1 MRTPAQNGEKMR
13 TYLVTG
19 GAGFIGSNYI
29 HYMFKKYDNEIRII
43 NVDALT
49 YAGNLENL
57 KDVEKRDNYTF
68 VKANI
73 CDKEAIGKIFAEN
86 DIDRVVHFAA
96 ESHVDRSIRNP
107 EIFVQTN
114 VLGTAVMLNCAKAAW
129 ELPDGSFKAGKKFL
143 HVSTDEVYGSLPD
156 DDNAFFY
163 ETTPYDPHSPYSA
176 SKASSDMLVKA
187 YMDTYHFPAN
197 ITNCSN
203 NYGPFQF
210 PEKLI
215 PLIINNALHG
225 KKLPVYGD
233 GKNVR
238 DWLYVEDHCRAIDL
252 IIHKGRVGEV
262 YNVGGHNE
270 MTNID
275 IVKIIC
281 KELGKPE
288 SLITYVADRK
298 GHDMRYAIDPTKIH
312 NELGWLPETKF
323 ADGIKKTIKWYLDNK
338 EWWETI
344 ISGEYQ
350 NYYEKMYANRGEA

>member
-1 MRTPAQNGEKMR
+1 MR

-57 KDVEKRDNYTF
+57 KDVEKRENYTF

-73 CDKEAIGKIFAEN
+73 CDKDAISKIFAEN

-129 ELPDGSFKAGKKFL
+129 ELPDGSFKEGKKFL

-312 NELGWLPETKF
+312 SELGWLPETKF
-323 ADGIKKTIKWYLDNK
+323 ADGIKKTIQWYLDNR

-350 NYYEKMYANRGEA
+350 NYYAKMYGNRSEEK

>member
-1 MRTPAQNGEKMR
+1 MK
-13 TYLVTG
+13 
-19 GAGFIGSNYI
+19 
-29 HYMFKKYDNEIRII
+29 
-43 NVDALT
+43 
-49 YAGNLENL
+49 
-57 KDVEKRDNYTF
+57 
-68 VKANI
+68 
-73 CDKEAIGKIFAEN
+73 
-86 DIDRVVHFAA
+86 
-96 ESHVDRSIRNP
+96 
-107 EIFVQTN
+107 TN

-129 ELPDGSFKAGKKFL
+129 ELPDGTFKADKKFL
-143 HVSTDEVYGSLPD
+143 HVSTDEVYGSLED
-156 DDNAFFY
+156 DGSYFY
-163 ETTPYDPHSPYSA
+163 ETTPYAPHSPYSA

-187 YMDTYHFPAN
+187 YIDTYKFPAN

-203 NYGPFQF
+203 NYGPYQF

-215 PLIINNALHG
+215 PLIINNALQG

-238 DWLYVEDHCRAIDL
+238 DWLYVDDHAKGIDMVQE
-252 IIHKGRVGEV
+252 KGRLGET
-262 YNVGGHNE
+262 YNIGGHNE
-270 MTNID
+270 MKNID

-288 SLITYVADRK
+288 SLITYVTDRK

-323 ADGIKKTIKWYLDNK
+323 ADGIKKTIQWYLDNK

-350 NYYEKMYANRGEA
+350 NYYEKMYANR

>member
-1 MRTPAQNGEKMR
+1 MRCAQNGEKMR

-57 KDVEKRDNYTF
+57 KDVEKRENYTF

-73 CDKEAIGKIFAEN
+73 CDKDAISKIFTEN

-129 ELPDGSFKAGKKFL
+129 ELPDGSFKEGKKFL

-238 DWLYVEDHCRAIDL
+238 DWLYVEDHCKAIDL

-270 MTNID
+270 KQNIE

-288 SLITYVADRK
+288 SLITHVGDRK

-323 ADGIKKTIKWYLDNK
+323 EDGIKKTIQWYLDNR

-350 NYYEKMYANRGEA
+350 NYYEKMYGNR

>member
-1 MRTPAQNGEKMR
+1 MR

-57 KDVEKRDNYTF
+57 KDVEKRENYTF

-73 CDKEAIGKIFAEN
+73 CDKDAISKIFAEN

-129 ELPDGSFKAGKKFL
+129 ELPDGSFKEGKKFL

-156 DDNAFFY
+156 DDSAFFY

-203 NYGPFQF
+203 NYGPYQF

-215 PLIINNALHG
+215 PLMIANALAD
-225 KKLPVYGD
+225 KPLPVYGE
-233 GKNVR
+233 GLNVR

-270 MTNID
+270 MKNID

-288 SLITYVADRK
+288 SLITFVGDRK

-323 ADGIKKTIKWYLDNK
+323 ADGIKKTIQWYLDNK

-350 NYYEKMYANRGEA
+350 NYYEKMYANR

>member
-1 MRTPAQNGEKMR
+1 MK

-19 GAGFIGSNYI
+19 AAGFIGANYI
-29 HYMFKKYDNEIRII
+29 KYILAKHSD
-43 NVDALT
+43 VKVVVLDALT
-49 YAGNLENL
+49 YAGNLGTIA
-57 KDVEKRDNYTF
+57 KDIDNERCFFIKGDICSRD
-68 VKANI
+68 VV
-73 CDKEAIGKIFAEN
+73 DSLFAEYRF
-86 DIDRVVHFAA
+86 DYVVNFAA
-96 ESHVDRSIRNP
+96 ESHVDRSIENP
-107 EIFVQTN
+107 QLFLITN
-114 VLGTAVMLNCAKAAW
+114 ILGTQNLLDCARRAWVM
-129 ELPDGSFKAGKKFL
+129 GKDEQGYPTWRKGVRY
-143 HVSTDEVYGSLPD
+143 HQVSTDEVYGSLG
-156 DDNAFFY
+156 AEGYFTE
-163 ETTPYDPHSPYSA
+163 ETPLCPHSPYSA
-176 SKASSDMLVKA
+176 SKTSADMVVMA
-187 YMDTYHFPAN
+187 YHDTYKMPVT
-197 ITNCSN
+197 ITRCSN
-203 NYGPFQF
+203 NYGPYHF

-215 PLIINNALHG
+215 PLMIANALND
-225 KKLPVYGD
+225 KPLPVYGT
-233 GKNVR
+233 GENVR